1 MKRFPSM
8 YIRLYS
14 GLLRLYP
21 ARFRAEFTDE
31 MVEVFRLQLE
41 SADSPS
47 MPLLRLLI
55 ELRDLP
61 VSVIRE
67 RLHER
72 RKRILATNTGV
83 IMMDS
88 GRSIQ
93 FLRIFSISLFI
104 VLATFA
110 VMVVLPFFWLGL
122 YGQTEMEVISGSLGP
137 EAFPLYGGKPNVLPG
152 IAVLM
157 MLVAPVWDA
166 IFGGGVLLM
175 LGMFWRRLS
184 PRQRRFGLLAVMAAI
199 TPTLF
204 MLLPVG
210 RILFSWWM
218 N

>member
-1 MKRFPSM
+1 MSRFPSI

-14 GLLRLYP
+14 NLLRLYP
-21 ARFRAEFTDE
+21 ARFRADFADE
-31 MVEVFRLQLE
+31 MVEVFRLKLE
-41 SADSPS
+41 SAHSPS
-47 MPLLRLLI
+47 RPLMMLLT

-61 VSVIRE
+61 VGVLQEHLR
-67 RLHER
+67 ER

-83 IMMDS
+83 IVMES

-93 FLRIFSISLFI
+93 VFRIFSISLFV
-104 VLATFA
+104 VLAVFA
-110 VMVVLPFFWLGL
+110 LMVVVPFFWLGL

-137 EAFPLYGGKPNVLPG
+137 EAFPLYGGQPNVLPG

-157 MLVAPVWDA
+157 MFAAPVWNM

-184 PRQRRFGLLAVMAAI
+184 PRQRRLGLLAVLVAI

-210 RILFSWWM
+210 RIVFSWWM